1 MFKKE
6 CRIYYFSVE
15 GETEKWYLEWLQGQ
29 INSNENARYNVKFIL
44 KVEKNPKKMIKKINI
59 LSDIEIL
66 HVFDFEELQN
76 EMSFQRTLSVMKEAS
91 KLKKKVKYVLGYC
104 NYTFDLWI
112 ILHKKCAMENR
123 SHRRNHLNDINRC
136 YSKSFESMLE
146 YKEEANFKRILN
158 SLTINDVLYAIQ
170 NAERICEKNEI
181 IYQKIK
187 YSSYEYYKE
196 NPSLN
201 LHEYIKDILQTVN
214 IC

>member
-1 MFKKE
+1 
-6 CRIYYFSVE
+6 
-15 GETEKWYLEWLQGQ
+15 
-29 INSNENARYNVKFIL
+29 
-44 KVEKNPKKMIKKINI
+44 
-59 LSDIEIL
+59 
-66 HVFDFEELQN
+66 
-76 EMSFQRTLSVMKEAS
+76 
-91 KLKKKVKYVLGYC
+91 
-104 NYTFDLWI
+104 
-112 ILHKKCAMENR
+112 
-123 SHRRNHLNDINRC
+123 
-136 YSKSFESMLE
+136 MLE